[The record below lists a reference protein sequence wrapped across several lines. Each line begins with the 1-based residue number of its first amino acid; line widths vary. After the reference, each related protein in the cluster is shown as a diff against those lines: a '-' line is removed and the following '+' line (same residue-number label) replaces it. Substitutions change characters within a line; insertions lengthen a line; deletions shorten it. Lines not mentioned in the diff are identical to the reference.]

1 MYSLTGTIFGERYEV
16 SMGLAFPVR
25 QHWIF
30 EYTFE
35 YYEHP
40 PPPKNKTQTNKQ
52 TKTKQ
57 KPTNKQKQ
65 NKKFRIDLCIYNY
78 DTQLFS

>member
-40 PPPKNKTQTNKQ
+40 PPKKNKTQTNKQ
-52 TKTKQ
+52 NQNKTKTNQQTKTEQ
-57 KPTNKQKQ
+57 KVSH
-65 NKKFRIDLCIYNY
+65 RLMYI
-78 DTQLFS
+78 QL